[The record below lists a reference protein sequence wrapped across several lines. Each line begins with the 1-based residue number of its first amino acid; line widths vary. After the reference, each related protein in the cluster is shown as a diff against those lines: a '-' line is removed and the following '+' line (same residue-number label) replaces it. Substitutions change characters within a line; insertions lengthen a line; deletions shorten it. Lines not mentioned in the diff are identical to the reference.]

1 MLFFIVYLNSS
12 FVILSL
18 QCSGALCSTV
28 QKTRRQGQ
36 WIVRLVTKW
45 ALWQQDSH
53 GRGYFA
59 RFGRFCSECI
69 CVEVDWYLCD
79 NVFVFLCLWVKIV
92 ALSLVLPRAKLGSD
106 GNTQL
111 ETNWWFVKL
120 GNRNGR
126 KWRKGNLFL
135 FVLPRST
142 TLVQG
147 QSFTLT
153 CVVAASASANEWS
166 ALGWYIIAHHS
177 RKCVWRLF
185 REELT
190 TEVAGDDIMMIKM
203 IMTMTMVTQIS
214 LFIGESAP
222 SHGWPLTLS
231 MHCHNPSSSYAP
243 PRRPTCIIVIVRSS
257 SSSLIIITHIQYSS
271 LSLYTSWI

>member
-18 QCSGALCSTV
+18 QCSGGLCSTV

-79 NVFVFLCLWVKIV
+79 NVFVFVGENSG
-92 ALSLVLPRAKLGSD
+92 AHPGTLVLPRAKLGSD

-126 KWRKGNLFL
+126 KWRKGNLPILICVATQHFSC
-135 FVLPRST
+135 PRPVFHTDMCCCSISISQWMIST
-142 TLVQG
+142 WLVY
-147 QSFTLT
+147 
-153 CVVAASASANEWS
+153 N
-166 ALGWYIIAHHS
+166 
-177 RKCVWRLF
+177 
-185 REELT
+185 
-190 TEVAGDDIMMIKM
+190 
-203 IMTMTMVTQIS
+203 
-214 LFIGESAP
+214 SAP
-222 SHGWPLTLS
+222 
-231 MHCHNPSSSYAP
+231 
-243 PRRPTCIIVIVRSS
+243 
-257 SSSLIIITHIQYSS
+257 
-271 LSLYTSWI
+271 